1 MKISDIENKI
11 NREQIKRADYI
22 FDMSKQLKRFK
33 KIKKQKFLRFRT
45 LYKLGIYES
54 SVRMRRKYPHN
65 EAIKVENITLTQ
77 WISALYSSGSLSSYL
92 LYQVSRHIRVNC
104 ILVNFMGPE
113 YLVHFALNPSHACS
127 PVEWAVSCVNA
138 LIESLAELDFEW
150 N

>member
-77 WISALYSSGSLSSYL
+77 
-92 LYQVSRHIRVNC
+92 
-104 ILVNFMGPE
+104 
-113 YLVHFALNPSHACS
+113 
-127 PVEWAVSCVNA
+127 
-138 LIESLAELDFEW
+138 
-150 N
+150 